1 MKLHKRHLTCELS
14 ESQQFDVVES
24 KAILNQFKTFSI
36 NKNACRVIRYSR
48 VQTFSIF
55 CSFVVYFY
63 EWSWYCNSVFSSP
76 SAAQASSSSCLFDTF
91 VSVDGLRKR
100 SGAITNWLRVNVNC
114 MMMARLIL
122 RRSTKLS
129 FSALPLKAQFPCS
142 TGKQRKVCYD
152 ARIL

>member
-1 MKLHKRHLTCELS
+1 MILQLMRSEDRFFHLP
-14 ESQQFDVVES
+14 
-24 KAILNQFKTFSI
+24 
-36 NKNACRVIRYSR
+36 
-48 VQTFSIF
+48 
-55 CSFVVYFY
+55 
-63 EWSWYCNSVFSSP
+63 SWAL
-76 SAAQASSSSCLFDTF
+76 AAALPSSSCLFDTF